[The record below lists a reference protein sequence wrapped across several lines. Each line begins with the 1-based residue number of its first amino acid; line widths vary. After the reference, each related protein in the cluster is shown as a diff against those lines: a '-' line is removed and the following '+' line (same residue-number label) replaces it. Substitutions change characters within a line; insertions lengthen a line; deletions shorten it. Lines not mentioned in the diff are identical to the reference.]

1 MIFQDLL
8 GYSTLRT
15 AEFEETNRKSLVNGS
30 FTRLFRCSRRMPDSS
45 SAKFRMPEANAIGP
59 GKRTK
64 RRLRASIPAN
74 RIRRPVPAYSTRRTK
89 QASLTLGPSPA
100 VQSLIRNAFDPK
112 WLKSYVETLMSHE
125 EVPFDC
131 RLHQ

>member
-1 MIFQDLL
+1 MPII
-8 GYSTLRT
+8 LRT
-15 AEFEETNRKSLVNGS
+15 AEFEGTNQKSLVNGS

-59 GKRTK
+59 GKR
-64 RRLRASIPAN
+64 ASIPAN
-74 RIRRPVPAYSTRRTK
+74 RTRRPVPAYSTRRTK